1 MIHIVSETHNEGIPL
16 GQRWNLHQRDSAP
29 HDQVPQECDMQLQC
43 GGASVRGRLSP
54 CEQTLNLAEQVITHA
69 CEQLVFQ
76 AIDESDRFPGV
87 FAGQDLRAP
96 VEKRGVT
103 SIEGQRTRG
112 QGEVC
117 FIVVEADLDFQPDVK
132 LRFFAG
138 IQDQE
143 SGGRELRFR
152 IACAEHDLI
161 LPLVAIKL
169 PGNLKQF
176 KKFAN
181 RAFFSWI

>member
-1 MIHIVSETHNEGIPL
+1 M
-16 GQRWNLHQRDSAP
+16 
-29 HDQVPQECDMQLQC
+29 
-43 GGASVRGRLSP
+43 
-54 CEQTLNLAEQVITHA
+54 CEQTLNLAKQVITHA

-103 SIEGQRTRG
+103 SVEGQGTRG

-117 FIVVEADLDFQPDVK
+117 FMVVEAGLDFQPDVK

-143 SGGRELRFR
+143 PGGRGLRFR

>member
-1 MIHIVSETHNEGIPL
+1 MRYANPV
-16 GQRWNLHQRDSAP
+16 W
-29 HDQVPQECDMQLQC
+29 
-43 GGASVRGRLSP
+43 GRLSP
-54 CEQTLNLAEQVITHA
+54 CEQTLNLAEQIITHA
-69 CEQLVFQ
+69 CEELVFQ

-96 VEKRGVT
+96 VEKSGVT
-103 SIEGQRTRG
+103 SVEGQRTRG

-117 FIVVEADLDFQPDVK
+117 FMVVEAGLDFQPEVK

-143 SGGRELRFR
+143 SGGRGLRFR
-152 IACAEHDLI
+152 ITCAKHDLI

-169 PGNLKQF
+169 PRNLKQF

>member
-1 MIHIVSETHNEGIPL
+1 VG
-16 GQRWNLHQRDSAP
+16 
-29 HDQVPQECDMQLQC
+29 VP
-43 GGASVRGRLSP
+43 AFAGRLPP

-69 CEQLVFQ
+69 REQLVLQ

-87 FAGQDLRAP
+87 FTGQNLRAL
-96 VEKRGVT
+96 VEKGGVT

-143 SGGRELRFR
+143 SGGRGLRFR

-161 LPLVAIKL
+161 LPLVSIKL